1 MGSGVHILRERRA
14 SGCLGTQHRGVP
26 GIRLLPSAVHPSPVE
41 LMRARDAVSGS
52 RSLRNT
58 ALFHR
63 VRPGVYAPRTAW
75 ERLPPWGRYLARVH
89 AYALVN
95 PDAVFAFE
103 SAAAL
108 HGLPQFGEARH
119 IHLYAPHADR
129 SRRFGDVFVHASVD
143 DREIVE
149 HGGYRLTSR
158 SHTAVDLMRALPAP
172 FGLAVGDAVIS
183 PVQGGD
189 VEASALRELALS
201 RADSRGSQVLRL
213 TTAALDARSESV
225 GESVSRGVVIWSGFE
240 PPELQVEF
248 RSPGFVDRVDLFW
261 SDADAIAESDGYGKY
276 VAQTPEQTAKR
287 MIAEKKREDRLRRQ
301 CTAFGR
307 WDMAAAVAVAP
318 VVTELVRLGVRRVAA
333 PRTGLLT
340 PMRSNPRSFPHA
352 ARHHSRDDTTSGD

>member
-1 MGSGVHILRERRA
+1 
-14 SGCLGTQHRGVP
+14 
-26 GIRLLPSAVHPSPVE
+26 
-41 LMRARDAVSGS
+41 
-52 RSLRNT
+52 
-58 ALFHR
+58 
-63 VRPGVYAPRTAW
+63 
-75 ERLPPWGRYLARVH
+75 VH

-95 PDAVFAFE
+95 PDAVFALE

-108 HGLPQFGEARH
+108 HGLPLFGEARH
-119 IHLYAPHADR
+119 IHLHAPGAAR

-149 HGGYRLTSR
+149 RSGYRLTSR
-158 SHTAVDLMRALPAP
+158 SHTAVDLMRVLPAP
-172 FGLAVGDAVIS
+172 FGLAVGDTAIS

-189 VEASALRELALS
+189 VEASELRELALS
-201 RADSRGSQVLRL
+201 RADSRSSRVLRL

-261 SDADAIAESDGYGKY
+261 VRADAIAESDGYDKY
-276 VAQTPEQTAKR
+276 VAQTPDQSAKR
-287 MIAEKKREDRLRRQ
+287 VIAEKKREDRLRRQ

-318 VVTELVRLGVRRVAA
+318 VLTELVRLGVRRVAA

-340 PMRSNPRSFPHA
+340 PMRSNPRSLPQV
-352 ARHHSRDDTTSGD
+352 ARHRERDETASGG